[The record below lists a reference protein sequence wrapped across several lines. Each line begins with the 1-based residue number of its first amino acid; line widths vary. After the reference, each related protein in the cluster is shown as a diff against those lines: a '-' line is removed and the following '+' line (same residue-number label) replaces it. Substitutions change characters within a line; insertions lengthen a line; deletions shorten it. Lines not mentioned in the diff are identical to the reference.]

1 MISTILTTIGNG
13 ILSYKLGNMIQGVQS
28 LIERRTANNKRFGKL
43 ELSIPQQIGANND
56 DVSAEPRNII
66 AGFLLDTSGSMQ
78 GHKLQHAINTIKKF
92 MEVIHAERNGK
103 TIQHQPIHAWIY
115 VITFNSVAELVVP
128 FQEITDETIP
138 LISEHLDYVRA
149 NGSTN
154 YQRAFIKQTEVIE
167 EIIKKLND
175 PQQESVAGGR
185 NPQQESVAGG
195 RNPQQESVA
204 GGRNPQHYHLL
215 RFFETDGEITEG
227 STDVKKL
234 YNMMRSTSTA
244 AAATAA
250 TTTTAG
256 TRFTFEDYVVG
267 YGTGVD
273 LGCLKDLASPYPPA
287 EPSTNTE
294 AVAGGRNPQQSS
306 SVAGGRNPQQSSV
319 AGGRNPHQSNEVPV
333 AGGRNP
339 QQSSVAGG
347 RNPPNCSTLTTI
359 INDED
364 IGYKA
369 GEILF
374 KLIMRCGNNWKIS
387 VDTSGGAKVELFEYQ
402 THQWGTDTSIHSMI
416 YGEKKT
422 LWVQYTPA
430 VDTTTLPSVQV
441 KIQYENQFTAEK
453 FTYQFEHDIESEQ
466 QDQTNTEDAAAAVSI
481 GDLVTPLFPLI
492 LGMSQIEIFKM
503 FREMEADRYDKDV
516 IVREAY
522 KILRILK
529 SIDTIT
535 RISHPAIACQ
545 TLNLITDVKVI
556 IGLTTIEDQ
565 KEQRMVIH
573 DRRICSAEEEV
584 FNSGAKVSRKYVPD
598 EEEHEEDAIRVIN
611 AAKKAAAEAAAAD
624 TASNPDANLD
634 DNNHQQPAE
643 YDAYEEVG
651 DGLPSRIP
659 TMMPYTQNDYVDTP
673 FMGRGGHRSY
683 NGNRRTHNGS
693 ELRALCVRIATAR
706 NKQED
711 TSAEEL
717 YQQMQAQQKQYGGG
731 GNGVWYEADEYEP
744 YDGPRD
750 DTFSNTPMDDDYTQ
764 RRIGIM
770 RQMSS

>member
-1 MISTILTTIGNG
+1 MLSTRLTTTGDG

-43 ELSIPQQIGANND
+43 ELSIPQHIGGGENND
-56 DVSAEPRNII
+56 DVSAEARNII

-78 GHKLQHAINTIKKF
+78 GKKLQHAINTIKKF
-92 MEVIHAERNGK
+92 MEVIHAERNGN
-103 TIQHQPIHAWIY
+103 TIKQQPIRAWIY
-115 VITFNSVAELVVP
+115 VITFNSVAALVVP

-138 LISEHLDYVRA
+138 LISEHLDHVRA
-149 NGSTN
+149 DGCTN

-167 EIIKKLND
+167 GIMKKLND
-175 PQQESVAGGR
+175 PQQESVEG
-185 NPQQESVAGG
+185 
-195 RNPQQESVA
+195 
-204 GGRNPQHYHLL
+204 NPQHYHWM

-227 STDVKKL
+227 LSDVKKL
-234 YNMMRSTSTA
+234 YKMMRSTSTA
-244 AAATAA
+244 AA
-250 TTTTAG
+250 TTATG
-256 TRFTFEDYVVG
+256 PRFTFEDYVVG

-287 EPSTNTE
+287 ESANPRRRPDTTTTE
-294 AVAGGRNPQQSS
+294 PE
-306 SVAGGRNPQQSSV
+306 
-319 AGGRNPHQSNEVPV
+319 SNVVPV
-333 AGGRNP
+333 AGGRT
-339 QQSSVAGG
+339 
-347 RNPPNCSTLTTI
+347 PPHCSTLTTI
-359 INDED
+359 LNDED
-364 IGYKA
+364 IGFKA

-374 KLIMRCGNNWKIS
+374 KLIMRCGNNWNIS
-387 VDTSGGAKVELFEYQ
+387 VETSGGATVELFEYQ
-402 THQWGTDTSIHSMI
+402 THQWGAETSVHSMI

-430 VDTTTLPSVQV
+430 TDTLDTPATATTLPPVQV

-453 FTYQFEHDIESEQ
+453 FTYQFEHDITSEQ
-466 QDQTNTEDAAAAVSI
+466 QEQSETEDVDAAAAVSI
-481 GDLVTPLFPLI
+481 GDLVTSLFPLI

-503 FREMEADRYDKDV
+503 FREMEADRYDKDI

-529 SIDTIT
+529 SIDAIT

-573 DRRICSAEEEV
+573 DRRICSAEEDV
-584 FNSGAKVSRKYVPD
+584 FNSGAKVSRKYVLD

-611 AAKKAAAEAAAAD
+611 AAKKAALAAAA
-624 TASNPDANLD
+624 AAAAAANAEANPE
-634 DNNHQQPAE
+634 DNQQPQPQPQPQPQQPE
-643 YDAYEEVG
+643 YDLYEEVN
-651 DGLPSRIP
+651 DALPSRIP
-659 TMMPYTQNDYVDTP
+659 TMMPDTQNDYMDTP
-673 FMGRGGHRSY
+673 FVGGGGAGRGGHNGSY
-683 NGNRRTHNGS
+683 NGNRKTHNGS
-693 ELRALCVRIATAR
+693 EVRALCVRIATAR

-717 YQQMQAQQKQYGGG
+717 YQQMQAQQQQYGGNG
-731 GNGVWYEADEYEP
+731 GWYEPDEDAPCYH
-744 YDGPRD
+744 GARD
-750 DTFSNTPMDDDYTQ
+750 DTFSSTPMDDDYTQ
-764 RRIGIM
+764 RRIGMM

>member
-1 MISTILTTIGNG
+1 MLSTRLTTTGNG

-43 ELSIPQQIGANND
+43 ELSISQHIGEND
-56 DVSAEPRNII
+56 NDAAVSAEARNII

-78 GHKLQHAINTIKKF
+78 GKKLQHAINTIKKF
-92 MEVIHAERNGK
+92 MEVIHSERNGK
-103 TIQHQPIHAWIY
+103 TIKQQPIRAWIY

-138 LISEHLDYVRA
+138 LISEHLDHVRA
-149 NGSTN
+149 DGCTN

-167 EIIKKLND
+167 DIIKKLSDRHHDND
-175 PQQESVAGGR
+175 PEQESVEGGQNPQSSVEGGR
-185 NPQQESVAGG
+185 NPQ
-195 RNPQQESVA
+195 
-204 GGRNPQHYHLL
+204 RNPQHYHWM

-234 YNMMRSTSTA
+234 YKMMRSTSAATTTATA
-244 AAATAA
+244 AAAA
-250 TTTTAG
+250 TG
-256 TRFTFEDYVVG
+256 PRFTFEDYVVG

-287 EPSTNTE
+287 E
-294 AVAGGRNPQQSS
+294 
-306 SVAGGRNPQQSSV
+306 SVAGGRNPQQ
-319 AGGRNPHQSNEVPV
+319 E
-333 AGGRNP
+333 
-339 QQSSVAGG
+339 SVAGG
-347 RNPPNCSTLTTI
+347 RNPPHCSTLTTI
-359 INDED
+359 LNDED
-364 IGYKA
+364 IGFKA

-374 KLIMRCGNNWKIS
+374 KLIMRCGNNWNIS
-387 VDTSGGAKVELFEYQ
+387 VETSGGATVELFEYQ
-402 THQWGTDTSIHSMI
+402 THQWGTETSVHSMI

-430 VDTTTLPSVQV
+430 ADTLDTPATPTTLPPVQV

-453 FTYQFEHDIESEQ
+453 FTYQFEHEIASEQ
-466 QDQTNTEDAAAAVSI
+466 QEQSETEDAATAAAVSI

-503 FREMEADRYDKDV
+503 FREMEADRYDKDI

-529 SIDTIT
+529 SIDEIA

-556 IGLTTIEDQ
+556 IGLTTIEDK

-611 AAKKAAAEAAAAD
+611 AAKKAALAAAAAAVAAAEAAANPEA
-624 TASNPDANLD
+624 NPDD
-634 DNNHQQPAE
+634 KQQPQPQPQPQQPE
-643 YDAYEEVG
+643 YDEYEEVN

-659 TMMPYTQNDYVDTP
+659 TMMPDTQDYMDTP
-673 FMGRGGHRSY
+673 FVGGAGRGGRHGSY

-693 ELRALCVRIATAR
+693 EVRALCVRIATAR

-717 YQQMQAQQKQYGGG
+717 YQQMQAQQQQYGGNG
-731 GNGVWYEADEYEP
+731 GWYEPDDDAPCYH
-744 YDGPRD
+744 GGRD
-750 DTFSNTPMDDDYTQ
+750 DTFSSTPMDDDYTQ

>member
-1 MISTILTTIGNG
+1 MLSTRLTTTGNG

-43 ELSIPQQIGANND
+43 ELSIPQHIGGSGEND
-56 DVSAEPRNII
+56 NDAVSAEARNII

-78 GHKLQHAINTIKKF
+78 GKKLQHAINTIKKF

-103 TIQHQPIHAWIY
+103 TIKQQPIRAWIY
-115 VITFNSVAELVVP
+115 VITFNSVAALVVP

-138 LISEHLDYVRA
+138 LISEHLDHVRA
-149 NGSTN
+149 DGCTN

-167 EIIKKLND
+167 GIMKKLND
-175 PQQESVAGGR
+175 PEQESVAG
-185 NPQQESVAGG
+185 
-195 RNPQQESVA
+195 
-204 GGRNPQHYHLL
+204 NPQHYHWM

-234 YNMMRSTSTA
+234 YKMMRSTSAATA
-244 AAATAA
+244 TAAATAA
-250 TTTTAG
+250 TATG
-256 TRFTFEDYVVG
+256 PRFTFEDYVVG

-287 EPSTNTE
+287 ESANTE
-294 AVAGGRNPQQSS
+294 
-306 SVAGGRNPQQSSV
+306 
-319 AGGRNPHQSNEVPV
+319 
-333 AGGRNP
+333 
-339 QQSSVAGG
+339 SVAGG
-347 RNPPNCSTLTTI
+347 RNPPHCSTLTTI
-359 INDED
+359 LNDED
-364 IGYKA
+364 IGFKA

-374 KLIMRCGNNWKIS
+374 KLIMRCGNNWNIS
-387 VDTSGGAKVELFEYQ
+387 VETSGGATVELFEYQ
-402 THQWGTDTSIHSMI
+402 THQWGTETSVHSMI
-416 YGEKKT
+416 YGEKRT

-430 VDTTTLPSVQV
+430 ADTLDTPATPTTLPPVQV

-453 FTYQFEHDIESEQ
+453 FTYQFEHEIASEQ
-466 QDQTNTEDAAAAVSI
+466 QEQSETEDAAAAAAVSI

-503 FREMEADRYDKDV
+503 FREMEADRYDKDI

-529 SIDTIT
+529 SIDEIA

-556 IGLTTIEDQ
+556 IGLTTIEDK

-598 EEEHEEDAIRVIN
+598 EENHEEDAIRVIN
-611 AAKKAAAEAAAAD
+611 AAKKAALAAAAAAVAAAEAAANPEA
-624 TASNPDANLD
+624 NPD
-634 DNNHQQPAE
+634 DNQQPQPQPQPQQPE
-643 YDAYEEVG
+643 YDEYEEVN
-651 DGLPSRIP
+651 DALPSRIP
-659 TMMPYTQNDYVDTP
+659 TMMMPDTQDYMDTP
-673 FMGRGGHRSY
+673 FVGGAGRGGRHGSY

-693 ELRALCVRIATAR
+693 EVRALCVRIATAR

-717 YQQMQAQQKQYGGG
+717 YQQMQAQQQQYGGNG
-731 GNGVWYEADEYEP
+731 GWYEPDEDAPCYH
-744 YDGPRD
+744 GGRD
-750 DTFSNTPMDDDYTQ
+750 DTFSSTPMDDDYTQ